1 MSDLA
6 MIPFVKSVWN
16 WPITSIIL
24 HYKTMG
30 PFYESGEGSWF
41 FSECGEVV
49 GSSLLTPP
57 HYNFSIGVII
67 LFAIE

>member
-1 MSDLA
+1 

-16 WPITSIIL
+16 RPITSIIL

-30 PFYESGEGSWF
+30 PF
-41 FSECGEVV
+41 SEPGEVLGSSLNVARLV
-49 GSSLLTPP
+49 GSSLLTPL